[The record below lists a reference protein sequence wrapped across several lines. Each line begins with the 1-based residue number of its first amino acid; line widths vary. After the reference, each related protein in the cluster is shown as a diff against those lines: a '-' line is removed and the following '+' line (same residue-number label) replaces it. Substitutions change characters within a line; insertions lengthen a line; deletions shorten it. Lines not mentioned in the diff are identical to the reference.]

1 MEDSLS
7 LWSCE
12 VCCILGLPT
21 VSASD
26 LPEVMTPEN
35 GRAVP
40 WTLVHLILG
49 LLLFLFFQVRCQGFG
64 EWIWRQ
70 TLLVDMQD
78 PEPRKPS
85 LPWPPLSRRNLK
97 LISIQEGSI
106 TQEMWK
112 DLHAHSHAL
121 QQWERFR
128 LSWRIRTQNVQ
139 LPRWDLLR
147 SGERRLFCHR
157 DENLDLLSVA
167 WREKLQVKG
176 CAPHRNAEFW
186 LLEVTLK

>member
-1 MEDSLS
+1 
-7 LWSCE
+7 
-12 VCCILGLPT
+12 
-21 VSASD
+21 
-26 LPEVMTPEN
+26 
-35 GRAVP
+35 
-40 WTLVHLILG
+40 
-49 LLLFLFFQVRCQGFG
+49 
-64 EWIWRQ
+64 
-70 TLLVDMQD
+70 MQD
-78 PEPRKPS
+78 PEPGKPS

-97 LISIQEGSI
+97 PISIQD
-106 TQEMWK
+106 MRK
-112 DLHAHSHAL
+112 DLHAHSHVL

-139 LPRWDLLR
+139 LPRCDLLR